1 MESNH
6 RKGHAGRGRGGVGR
20 YFSTLMLSIASQS
33 IYTSAEFFSTE
44 TTSVSLL

>member
-6 RKGHAGRGRGGVGR
+6 RKGHAGRGRGVGR